1 MPTATEPAAV
11 SGYEARWEQHNTE
24 RRAQILQAAV
34 ALIEEN
40 PPGAEISM
48 VRIADR
54 AGVAKSVVYRQ
65 FAGKEELE
73 RRVRSYVF
81 DDFAAVLDTNLDVS
95 NGSLRDILTRTVAAV
110 ADWMLDHPRLDEF
123 VRRGPTFDS
132 DGSLDAVSELKLR
145 MTRQSEG
152 IIATIAQTIQVDDS
166 AFKTVPFAVVTMVEA
181 TLSAWIRGAAPERS
195 REEIVTH
202 LADFAWYVLDGAA
215 RASELEINRDDELT
229 SVIASLMNRQA
240 SSPPL

>member
-1 MPTATEPAAV
+1 MPTAADPTAV
-11 SGYEARWEQHNTE
+11 SGYEARWEQHNAE
-24 RRAQILQAAV
+24 RRAQIMQAAV
-34 ALIEEN
+34 ALVEEN

-48 VRIADR
+48 ARIAER

-81 DDFAAVLDTNLDVS
+81 DDFAALLDAKLDVT

-110 ADWMLDHPRLDEF
+110 ADWMLEHPRLDEF
-123 VRRGPTFDS
+123 VRRGPTFDG

-152 IIATIAQTIQVDDS
+152 IIAAIAQTIGIDDS

-181 TLSAWIRGAAPERS
+181 TLSAWTRGAAPAQS

-202 LADFAWYVLDGAA
+202 LADFGWYVLDGAA
-215 RASELEINRDDELT
+215 RASGLDINRDDELT
-229 SVIASLMNRQA
+229 SVIAALTHR
-240 SSPPL
+240 

>member
-1 MPTATEPAAV
+1 MPTAADPAAV
-11 SGYEARWEQHNTE
+11 SGYDARWEQHNTE

-34 ALIEEN
+34 ALVEEN

-65 FAGKEELE
+65 FSGKDELE
-73 RRVRSYVF
+73 RRVRSWVF
-81 DDFAAVLDTNLDVS
+81 DDFAAVLDTNLDVT

-110 ADWMLDHPRLDEF
+110 ADWMLDHPRLDDF
-123 VRRGPTFDS
+123 ARRGPTFES
-132 DGSLDAVSELKLR
+132 AGSLDAVSELKLR

-152 IIATIAQTIQVDDS
+152 VIAAIAQTIGVDDS

-195 REEIVTH
+195 REEIVSH

-215 RASELEINRDDELT
+215 RASGLEINRDDELT
-229 SVIASLMNRQA
+229 AVIAALTKR
-240 SSPPL
+240 

>member
-1 MPTATEPAAV
+1 MPTATDPAAV

-24 RRAQILQAAV
+24 RRAQLLEAAV

-73 RRVRSYVF
+73 RRVRSFVF
-81 DDFAAVLDTNLDVS
+81 DDFAAILDTNLDVG

-123 VRRGPTFDS
+123 VRRGPTFGS
-132 DGSLDAVSELKLR
+132 DDSLDAVSELKLR

-152 IIATIAQTIQVDDS
+152 IIGVDDS

-215 RASELEINRDDELT
+215 RASGLEINRDDELT
-229 SVIASLMNRQA
+229 SVIAALTNGQA
-240 SSPPL
+240 SSPAL

>member
-48 VRIADR
+48 VRIAER

-65 FAGKEELE
+65 FAGKDELE

-81 DDFAAVLDTNLDVS
+81 DDFAAVLDTNLDVG

-123 VRRGPTFDS
+123 VRRGPTFDG